1 MLNFKRNKKLSEFKQ
16 KDIKGFKKEKNV
28 IFNGNL
34 IILVFNKVE
43 RLNSFRYYWND
54 IFEARIK
61 NF

>member
-1 MLNFKRNKKLSEFKQ
+1 LFNFKRNKKLSEFKQ

-43 RLNSFRYYWND
+43 RLNSFSK
-54 IFEARIK
+54 IFVK
-61 NF
+61 T